1 MALVE
6 IVNFHCPA
14 IYVPWVAPSCV
25 ETDSDAITPPSAAR
39 LHACGSRRQNA
50 NKFLRVRQNALAW
63 FKDDYWVVGWNIRKR
78 FTTRLLAPFFMKN
91 GFLRFAKVAVYF
103 TLVKWIID
111 SCWAFTVCAKK
122 IMAKRHV
129 DTAAINM
136 FWLVRMKYNMAI
148 LNGLLDFEITINAC
162 HLFLP

>member
-1 MALVE
+1 
-6 IVNFHCPA
+6 
-14 IYVPWVAPSCV
+14 
-25 ETDSDAITPPSAAR
+25 
-39 LHACGSRRQNA
+39 
-50 NKFLRVRQNALAW
+50 VRQNALARL
-63 FKDDYWVVGWNIRKR
+63 KDNYRVVGWNIRKR

-103 TLVKWIID
+103 TLVEWIVY
-111 SCWAFTVCAKK
+111 SGWTLSVGAKK